1 MLAKRLKLQRELVF
15 HGFGDGPRHADAA
28 RLGYLL
34 QPCSDVDPVA
44 MAILTF
50 NDHVA

>member
-1 MLAKRLKLQRELVF
+1 MLAKQLKLQRELVF

-34 QPCSDVDPVA
+34 QPCSDVNSVA
-44 MAILTF
+44 VAILTF
-50 NDHVA
+50 NNHVA